1 MIVARLWTVVVGLL
15 ATALSASAAY
25 AGLNPIPVPE
35 PTSLSLLA
43 AAIAGVAWVK
53 FRRRK
58 GRSPADNKGGYDR

>member
-1 MIVARLWTVVVGLL
+1 MNVARLWAVLLGLL
-15 ATALSASAAY
+15 STALPGSAAY

-43 AAIAGVAWVK
+43 AGVAGVAWVK

-58 GRSPADNKGGYDR
+58 